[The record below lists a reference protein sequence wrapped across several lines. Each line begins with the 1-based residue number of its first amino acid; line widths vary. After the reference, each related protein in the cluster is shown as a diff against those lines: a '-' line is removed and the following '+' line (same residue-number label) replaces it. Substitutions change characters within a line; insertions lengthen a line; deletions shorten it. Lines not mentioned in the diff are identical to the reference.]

1 MGNDAMT
8 IGSSTSSSSGI
19 GSGYSFDM
27 FSGNKEE
34 GNKTA
39 YMGPD
44 IGYLLKKGIVR
55 PQATASA
62 FTA

>member
-1 MGNDAMT
+1 MANDGISA
-8 IGSSTSSSSGI
+8 IGSSTSNNVGNS
-19 GSGYSFDM
+19 YSFDM
-27 FSGNKEE
+27 FNGNGDDNK
-34 GNKTA
+34 KTA

-44 IGYLLKKGIVR
+44 IGNLLKKGIVR